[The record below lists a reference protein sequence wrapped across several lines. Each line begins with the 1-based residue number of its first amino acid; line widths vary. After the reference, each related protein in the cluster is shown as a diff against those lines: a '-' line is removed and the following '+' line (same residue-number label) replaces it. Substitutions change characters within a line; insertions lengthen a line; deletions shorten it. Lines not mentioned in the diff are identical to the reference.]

1 MSNQYAQGTLIWV
14 KHEEEVWIQ
23 AEIVTSNEKEI
34 IVKTAEDPNGRLVLG
49 PNEPIFLRTS
59 DVFTS
64 EGLSVL
70 DDLTQLTHL
79 HEPAVLSSLQNR
91 FDIDKIYTFTGPILI
106 ALNPFKF
113 VPGLYDEEIL
123 KSFITTKPSTKPH
136 VFNTSNASYRGICDR
151 HKSQTVLISGES
163 GAGKTETTKFVMKFL
178 ALAGSADG
186 QVTDVEKQVLESNP
200 LLEAFGNARTLRNDN
215 SSRFGKFIELQFRPS
230 QDSGVK
236 GAVQG
241 MSGESLRLCGA
252 RIRHYLLEKVRVCE
266 QQEGER
272 NYHIFY
278 EACAA
283 AAKLGG
289 GKVYR
294 YPQMLSKEKV
304 VEEADIDL
312 EGFSEL
318 SNFAFLTR
326 SSCKTLKDVDD
337 VEMFERRIHAMQ
349 TIGIKKDDLS
359 EILHMIAAVLNLGNS
374 KFDAPPNNSEG
385 SMIMAECANNLAAA
399 EKLLGIQSGDLEKA
413 LCHQTRVTR
422 SEKIRSPVNVRQAAD
437 NRDALAKALYGIVF
451 NFIVH
456 STNLSIG
463 YINDVKLFV
472 GVLDIFGFEC
482 FKMNSFEQLCINFT
496 NERLQ
501 QFFNSFVFKLE
512 EQLYERENI
521 PWDALDFPDNQD
533 SVDLLAG
540 KGTGVFAMLD
550 EECLVPNGSDQGYCN
565 KLIKQHK
572 GHRRFDEIKTK
583 PTWFVIKH
591 FAGPVS
597 YCTDSFLDK
606 NRDQLSNDL
615 IECVGNSSNQFVA
628 NLFRKDPKFAEAF
641 SKEEDQPKGGKKKK
655 YTVSSEFKEQLSSL
669 MDVVDLTEPHFIR
682 CIKPNPQ
689 NLPDLFDRKGVTE
702 QLRYGGVLQVVQVS
716 RAGYPVRINHQEC
729 WDDYKVVGSPK
740 VVSELRHLQDP
751 KIRAQKLLEHL
762 DAELNIPKP
771 KHGLSWAVGK
781 TLVFFKLPAYER
793 VKFARLELLIKSTT
807 LIQASWRGKVRRRMF
822 VAIRLFTRHVQALL
836 RSKQARADLQ
846 RRRSEDCATKLQ
858 AHARAKLART
868 RYQNIMRKVI
878 KIQAVRRGVIG
889 RRYAKEHKRHVSAAR
904 LQSLVRTR
912 KEQRI
917 YDALR
922 QSVVFAQQRLRMRN
936 AKGQLKKLKQ
946 EAKEVGAMM
955 AKAQKAQEQASELRK
970 HNEEME
976 AHQLQLQS
984 ENKTL
989 SNKVKHLEE
998 MLQQMQQQFEEMKI
1012 QAAEAAKLAAD
1023 QSKTVVEAEKMEGLN
1038 SQLSQRDEELAGLRK
1053 ELQDMKENHSKQQE
1067 SLKAAEVRI
1076 YPVIKVLRH
1085 LRHAVQHAGTG
1096 TFSSSWQ
1103 SSQADCFHFSFK
1115 RENFLCAVSVGL
1127 IEATG
1132 PLGEGLSSS
1141 GTTMPGPRMSLS
1153 RVEHTLRL
1161 LNALKTPSPPVQRS
1175 LDESAG
1181 KLSVVFPRWLIIVNV
1196 FAMIL
1201 VALAEG
1207 ILQPAS
1213 MSGNPGLQHPR
1224 WAAYATL
1231 LSLIFCLT
1239 ELLNGVRASFV
1250 FCGYLVILALL
1261 GLLSYRDIVSG
1272 FARIGPWLPQL
1283 QLVIIRGISDS
1294 GIMEFSLL
1302 WMLGRHPQKGTS
1314 ARLRLYIATLC
1325 LGAIVGATATIA
1337 TATPVIIQWAKC
1349 HDFKVR
1355 PLLLMMVV
1363 AATCGNSV
1371 FVTSS
1376 PSSIAIR
1383 DVMCEARTCS
1393 LKLNSQTPLALLSAS
1408 VLGLYAMFVGD
1419 MLSKRDSIKPEE
1431 VRHRTG
1437 YSVPNLLRPTP
1448 SQPSVEREDVADSSH
1463 PSCDLERWPYELDF
1477 VVVTGSMVCGHTL
1490 RSAGF
1495 MNSKD
1500 VLIQRIS
1507 RIQSMADDSSLELVS
1522 HSTSELDLDDWCL
1535 DVDDVI
1541 TARCS
1546 AAGVCTMRRYPGIF
1560 AMRGLHCH
1568 QILGGRRHERR
1579 LYESVVSPG
1588 SELIGKSVEE
1598 LLGLHELSAR
1608 STTESVVPWSV
1619 RMFRGYPLAA
1629 WRREEEAAGFR
1640 SRPLCAHGDSLQAGD
1655 VILFDAF
1662 QEFPKLQ
1669 TTQRNFL
1676 VSGLVPNSQAPRH
1689 GRSRDMWRGVL
1700 AIIAFIVA
1708 LLLDLWQR
1716 INILVGCM
1724 FIVAML
1730 LMSSAVKPNDIPEI
1744 LDWNSC
1750 LTVGCG
1756 EAIFIAIRRSGL
1768 LTALAGLI
1776 AQIGAIGG
1784 SPLQLCTLSLAA
1796 QLAAASISPTPAG
1809 LLIANAA
1816 TVLDEKHQQ
1825 LDSQQLVILIM
1836 ISCNMVLNIR
1846 MPDDLMRGKKRSF
1859 SDLLKSAFAICSSGN
1874 FRLPPWLW
1882 CSQCYGHLCSMELD
1896 RQVLLVSTS
1905 MRGSLARPSNARK
1918 LRVLGR
1924 GVADL
1929 AYRGRGI
1936 GHWQNY
1942 DVGGA
1947 YTGAEADLA
1956 VLDVK
1961 IGGRTLKFLDCSG
1974 NDRAAHL
1981 VKEWFARTQW
1991 VFVVYSLT
1999 DKRSYEKALSLVGE
2013 ARQAGASVVLFANKF
2028 DINQGKPVEVNLQ
2041 DAVDKGTQLGAYVGE
2056 GVSLSEW
2063 ARFAASQDETQ
2074 APAEDAP
2081 PDGAASDD
2089 PQKRSSIS
2097 AAIDSVKSWF
2107 GTTPEKG
2114 GKAAGVLRASLK
2126 GTKAMKQ
2133 AKRDVDPNADLK
2145 PVQEL
2150 QDSESAVTCVCFGQ
2164 ERLHRAY
2171 ILFVTASKDGTV
2183 VVYRCYRTEME
2194 IAMLAAEDFRGDN
2207 AAPPPD
2213 HSNIA
2218 VHSRLVGHSRA
2229 ITSVFFN
2236 LLEDQL
2242 VTTSIDKSV
2251 RFWNVDTGE
2260 MLKVFTDS
2268 SPVPVAAFLPF
2279 NPQVFVAANSNAV
2292 LRLVNVQNGMVLQK
2306 LKVETEVRTLKF
2318 DDTGLFLL
2326 AGTKSGSIHVLEATD
2341 ASTLKF
2347 KFKVQLARGG
2357 VTCLVFVP
2365 AAHGQPPCLL
2375 VNTSDSSASIIDCTY
2390 GPPPGVLTNLA
2401 VRHRVR
2407 VAHALLPLKCCYSP
2421 SSQGYLIS
2429 ASEDKEVY
2437 IYSLAK
2443 GANYKMSYLKHHQV
2457 PVVAVAT
2464 NHQDTLL
2471 ASADSLG
2478 RVVLWRRMDFS
2489 HLPD

>member
-1 MSNQYAQGTLIWV
+1 MPVRASRHN
-14 KHEEEVWIQ
+14 
-23 AEIVTSNEKEI
+23 
-34 IVKTAEDPNGRLVLG
+34 
-49 PNEPIFLRTS
+49 
-59 DVFTS
+59 
-64 EGLSVL
+64 
-70 DDLTQLTHL
+70 
-79 HEPAVLSSLQNR
+79 
-91 FDIDKIYTFTGPILI
+91 
-106 ALNPFKF
+106 
-113 VPGLYDEEIL
+113 L
-123 KSFITTKPSTKPH
+123 KL
-136 VFNTSNASYRGICDR
+136 SYR
-151 HKSQTVLISGES
+151 
-163 GAGKTETTKFVMKFL
+163 
-178 ALAGSADG
+178 
-186 QVTDVEKQVLESNP
+186 
-200 LLEAFGNARTLRNDN
+200 
-215 SSRFGKFIELQFRPS
+215 LQH
-230 QDSGVK
+230 
-236 GAVQG
+236 
-241 MSGESLRLCGA
+241 SLR
-252 RIRHYLLEKVRVCE
+252 
-266 QQEGER
+266 
-272 NYHIFY
+272 
-278 EACAA
+278 
-283 AAKLGG
+283 
-289 GKVYR
+289 
-294 YPQMLSKEKV
+294 
-304 VEEADIDL
+304 
-312 EGFSEL
+312 
-318 SNFAFLTR
+318 
-326 SSCKTLKDVDD
+326 
-337 VEMFERRIHAMQ
+337 
-349 TIGIKKDDLS
+349 
-359 EILHMIAAVLNLGNS
+359 
-374 KFDAPPNNSEG
+374 
-385 SMIMAECANNLAAA
+385 
-399 EKLLGIQSGDLEKA
+399 
-413 LCHQTRVTR
+413 
-422 SEKIRSPVNVRQAAD
+422 
-437 NRDALAKALYGIVF
+437 
-451 NFIVH
+451 
-456 STNLSIG
+456 
-463 YINDVKLFV
+463 
-472 GVLDIFGFEC
+472 
-482 FKMNSFEQLCINFT
+482 
-496 NERLQ
+496 
-501 QFFNSFVFKLE
+501 
-512 EQLYERENI
+512 RENI

-550 EECLVPNGSDQGYCN
+550 EECIVPNGSDQGYCN

-641 SKEEDQPKGGKKKK
+641 AKEEDQPKGGKKKK

-729 WDDYKVVGSPK
+729 WDDYKVVGSQK

-781 TLVFFKLPAYER
+781 TLVFFKLPAFER

-846 RRRSEDCATKLQ
+846 RRRSEDSATKLQ
-858 AHARAKLART
+858 ASARAKLART
-868 RYQNIMRKVI
+868 RYQNILRKVI
-878 KIQAVRRGVIG
+878 KIQAVRRGVLG

-904 LQSLVRTR
+904 LQSLVRT
-912 KEQRI
+912 KKDQRI

-922 QSVVFAQQRLRMRN
+922 LSIQFAQQRLRMRN

-998 MLQQMQQQFEEMKI
+998 TLQQMQHQFEEMKV

-1023 QSKTVVEAEKMEGLN
+1023 QSKTVVEAEKMEPGCPKSEMTFMCPAQDL
-1038 SQLSQRDEELAGLRK
+1038 LREDPALLAASAGGTR
-1053 ELQDMKENHSKQQE
+1053 S
-1067 SLKAAEVRI
+1067 SLERAE
-1076 YPVIKVLRH
+1076 
-1085 LRHAVQHAGTG
+1085 HA
-1096 TFSSSWQ
+1096 
-1103 SSQADCFHFSFK
+1103 
-1115 RENFLCAVSVGL
+1115 
-1127 IEATG
+1127 
-1132 PLGEGLSSS
+1132 
-1141 GTTMPGPRMSLS
+1141 
-1153 RVEHTLRL
+1153 LRL
-1161 LNALKTPSPPVQRS
+1161 LNLLKTP
-1175 LDESAG
+1175 A
-1181 KLSVVFPRWLIIVNV
+1181 
-1196 FAMIL
+1196 A
-1201 VALAEG
+1201 
-1207 ILQPAS
+1207 PA
-1213 MSGNPGLQHPR
+1213 
-1224 WAAYATL
+1224 
-1231 LSLIFCLT
+1231 
-1239 ELLNGVRASFV
+1239 V
-1250 FCGYLVILALL
+1250 
-1261 GLLSYRDIVSG
+1261 
-1272 FARIGPWLPQL
+1272 
-1283 QLVIIRGISDS
+1283 
-1294 GIMEFSLL
+1294 
-1302 WMLGRHPQKGTS
+1302 
-1314 ARLRLYIATLC
+1314 
-1325 LGAIVGATATIA
+1325 
-1337 TATPVIIQWAKC
+1337 
-1349 HDFKVR
+1349 
-1355 PLLLMMVV
+1355 
-1363 AATCGNSV
+1363 
-1371 FVTSS
+1371 
-1376 PSSIAIR
+1376 
-1383 DVMCEARTCS
+1383 
-1393 LKLNSQTPLALLSAS
+1393 LSAS

-1419 MLSKRDSIKPEE
+1419 MLSKSDAVKPEE
-1431 VRHRTG
+1431 VR
-1437 YSVPNLLRPTP
+1437 L
-1448 SQPSVEREDVADSSH
+1448 Q
-1463 PSCDLERWPYELDF
+1463 
-1477 VVVTGSMVCGHTL
+1477 
-1490 RSAGF
+1490 RSA
-1495 MNSKD
+1495 D
-1500 VLIQRIS
+1500 
-1507 RIQSMADDSSLELVS
+1507 ADPQLLS
-1522 HSTSELDLDDWCL
+1522 HLTSALDLDDWCL
-1535 DVDDVI
+1535 EVDDVI
-1541 TARCS
+1541 TASHWDVLQQVFAQC
-1546 AAGVCTMRRYPGIF
+1546 AATQDCTAIRSWVDT
-1560 AMRGLHCH
+1560 AMRGGFTKVQL
-1568 QILGGRRHERR
+1568 
-1579 LYESVVSPG
+1579 VVAPG
-1588 SELIGKSVEE
+1588 SELIGKTLED
-1598 LLGLHELSAR
+1598 LLGLRDPPIANSNE
-1608 STTESVVPWSV
+1608 ESVVPWSV

-1629 WRREEEAAGFR
+1629 WRREEHVLRFCCMQTRKRQAAEAG
-1640 SRPLCAHGDSLQAGD
+1640 HY
-1655 VILFDAF
+1655 V
-1662 QEFPKLQ
+1662 Q
-1669 TTQRNFL
+1669 TPTSSMLEMSSFL
-1676 VSGLVPNSQAPRH
+1676 
-1689 GRSRDMWRGVL
+1689 RGVF
-1700 AIIAFIVA
+1700 AIIAFIIA
-1708 LLLDLWQR
+1708 LLLDPWT
-1716 INILVGCM
+1716 NILVGCL
-1724 FIVAML
+1724 FIVGML
-1730 LMSSAVKPNDIPEI
+1730 LLTSAVKADAIPEI

-1750 LTVGCG
+1750 LTIGCG

-1768 LTALAGLI
+1768 LTAMAELI

-1784 SPLQLCTLSLAA
+1784 NPLQLCSLSLAA
-1796 QLAAASISPTPAG
+1796 QLATACLSPTPAG

-1816 TVLDEKHQQ
+1816 TALDEKYNQ
-1825 LDSQQLVILIM
+1825 LDSQHGAL
-1836 ISCNMVLNIR
+1836 
-1846 MPDDLMRGKKRSF
+1846 F
-1859 SDLLKSAFAICSSGN
+1859 
-1874 FRLPPWLW
+1874 
-1882 CSQCYGHLCSMELD
+1882 
-1896 RQVLLVSTS
+1896 
-1905 MRGSLARPSNARK
+1905 NANC
-1918 LRVLGR
+1918 
-1924 GVADL
+1924 DS
-1929 AYRGRGI
+1929 
-1936 GHWQNY
+1936 H
-1942 DVGGA
+1942 VGCDMG
-1947 YTGAEADLA
+1947 GLA
-1956 VLDVK
+1956 VSPVRNNLMVHHQFQ

-1999 DKRSYEKALSLVGE
+1999 DTRSYEKALGLATE

-2028 DINQGKPVEVNLQ
+2028 DLNQGKPVEVNLQ
-2041 DAVDKGTQLGAYVGE
+2041 EAHDKGTQLGAYVGE
-2056 GVSLSEW
+2056 GVTLSEW

-2074 APAEDAP
+2074 APAEDAA
-2081 PDGAASDD
+2081 PDAAAADD
-2089 PQKRSSIS
+2089 AQRRSSIS

-2114 GKAAGVLRASLK
+2114 GKATGVLRASLK

-2133 AKRDVDPNADLK
+2133 AKRDADPNADLR

-2150 QDSESAVTCVCFGQ
+2150 QDIVLAKKGFTGRAPTVCLCNLTCPERVGHLEFHSHAHPPGLEDYLLSASCLMEINAFAQRHSGKFEDVGPGSPRHDHPHDWYEIFQ
-2164 ERLHRAY
+2164 EREYEAMMRVRTDQFLAIEGVTAEQAVEECFRKRNEGNSKFQYFEYLAAAVDYRRFYALMLDFKEGRRNLTQWWNCLKLEDDDCKSGSHVAVKGFSLNFKIELTWSMLSFLDPKHIAQVQVGLAVYIVTVGY

-2341 ASTLKF
+2341 SSTLKF

-2390 GPPPGVLTNLA
+2390 GPPSGVLTNLA

-2464 NHQDTLL
+2464 NHQVPLLDVARRHDGRSFAFQDTLL

-2478 RVVLWRRMDFS
+2478 YKTELRCPTGTGAVLRPPKGFGSASGRSEEPARRGHEAICDEPADLREDLRYRLARYRYTRRIEPPPPPLAMDPAFEPAPPKPIQVAAAQVMSSTSLRSFQPQRRRVQLAVQAEHRRLRLEAARTRRELTQQELEEKTLADMDRYLQRMEQFEMEKNSSRAGGRRRPLASLTLEQQLQERQKQFATIMAAAAFCAAAAKAMAGFGPISQACLSRFHRISFQEKGAAARPFACAVAINLWRSHYASSVRAQLAGCVQEASPVSACESPTPSSPSRPRKSLKESADARVMQMQLPVLDKSTALPFMWRCQLMEDRVVTKFRVRRARGHTRCLLAALRCWHPFRALRMMRDVLARIKRLQRFLRSALVRLKATRVALKAQMIHIEREIVEKEHEDEQKEMKQDSKTDFCRRMPPSHKGQDHRSQEQAKSLLPDTWRSQAVHFLLRHRRREQLQLLQEWRMDMATYHWEVQEWRRARSALSCPVMPPYPTHVPSNKELCKVITDARRVCRTGAPPPMNFLTVHKS
-2489 HLPD
+2489 EVEGTGLQWYPREDLTQPHGLHLQVDAMQEVIEPLVTPKGSVLEPS